1 MFPKS
6 DSATAEP
13 AHKIGAQE
21 FRRIIAMEKEMQ
33 SRTLRAGVT
42 TLVLLAGLFCGG
54 CGGSKSSTQPVP
66 AIQNINSSTTPTSP
80 VNLPIEINGSGFQAS
95 PGKVE
100 FTQGRISVDVTPATS
115 AWSDTGIVA
124 VVPAGNGATNFTLP
138 GTVNVTVVTS
148 GGTSNAVT
156 VNLIA
161 TITFNPSQMSW
172 GTTTPLPT
180 GLAGLRAVAVPG
192 TTPTSAFAI
201 VTGGYNGSGNTTT
214 VWSNT
219 LSNTGT
225 VGGTWQ
231 GVTTVPL
238 PTTVAH
244 HAMAEADPTNSLVA
258 SGKAYVYVIGGQTLP
273 TDVGGKSSI
282 FMASVDPTSGAVGTW
297 TQLTNSLPQSLMG
310 ASATIHNGYL
320 YVAGGLNTNGT
331 PVTAVYSAPVNADGT
346 IGTWTTATNA
356 VPTARAFGTM
366 VVFGGIIYYI
376 DGDPNASIPPNI
388 QGVGD
393 KDVYYASAVRGV
405 IGTWTLNGN
414 FTIHDRAKGVLFT
427 AYGQL
432 IAAEGVYTGSV
443 GSGEMET
450 SSVNAQ
456 NTTNVALNPWTGLTG
471 SRVASAN
478 VYNSAG
484 FTSPLFAPTTNGP
497 RFLILG
503 GRALT
508 GTTGAG
514 GALSSTVYYNT
525 AP

>member
-1 MFPKS
+1 LVTGIV
-6 DSATAEP
+6 AYYRE
-13 AHKIGAQE
+13 
-21 FRRIIAMEKEMQ
+21 EKEMP
-33 SRTLRAGVT
+33 SRMLLPVSLL
-42 TLVLLAGLFCGG
+42 LVLVAGIFCEG
-54 CGGSKSSTQPVP
+54 CGGKKSSSQSSVP

-80 VNLPIEINGSGFQAS
+80 VNLPIEINGSGFQTA
-95 PGKVE
+95 PGKVV
-100 FTQGRISVDVTPATS
+100 FTQGSISVDVTPATS

-124 VVPAGNGATNFTLP
+124 VVPVGNGTTNFAIP
-138 GTVNVTVVTS
+138 GTVSVTVVTS

-156 VNLIA
+156 VNLVA

-172 GTTTPLPT
+172 GTTTTLPT
-180 GLAGLRAVAVPG
+180 ALTGLRAVAVPG
-192 TTPTSAFAI
+192 TTSTSAFAI

-231 GVTTVPL
+231 GVPTSPL
-238 PTTVAH
+238 PSTVAH

-258 SGKAYVYVIGGQTLP
+258 SGKAYVYVIGGQMLP
-273 TDVGGKSSI
+273 TDVGGTSSI
-282 FMASVDPTSGAVGTW
+282 YMASVDPTSGAVGTW
-297 TQLTNSLPQSLMG
+297 TQLTNSLPQSLMA
-310 ASATIHNGYL
+310 ASATVHNGYL
-320 YVAGGLNTNGT
+320 YVAGGLNTTGM
-331 PVTAVYSAPVNADGT
+331 PVAAVYSAPVNADGT

-356 VPTARAFGTM
+356 LPMARAFGTM

-376 DGDPNASIPPNI
+376 NGDPNAAIPPNN

-427 AYGQL
+427 AYGQF

-450 SSVNAQ
+450 ASVNAQ

-471 SRVASAN
+471 SGVANAN
-478 VYNSAG
+478 VYNAAG

-503 GRALT
+503 GQALT
-508 GTTGAG
+508 GTTGPG
-514 GALSSTVYYNT
+514 GAYSRTVFYNT